1 MTTRRVI
8 KEIICN
14 NQNICDPDCDTCSNL
29 AGDGQWLVYDR
40 NMGEYIQGPEC
51 IAAEDELKQLVNENQ
66 SHRDFM
72 DEENEEL
79 TNALEKV
86 GLLKELIE
94 EMIPLAFPNKVVYTA
109 ERAGQMIAL
118 KERALNAIKEDI

>member
-1 MTTRRVI
+1 MKTRRII
-8 KEIICN
+8 KEIICDDN
-14 NQNICDPDCDTCSNL
+14 GVCDPDCDVCSNS
-29 AGDGQWLVYDR
+29 AGDAQWIVYDR
-40 NMGEYIQGPEC
+40 DAGEYIQGPEC

-66 SHRDFM
+66 NHRDFIN
-72 DEENEEL
+72 EESEEL
-79 TNALEKV
+79 TEALEKV

-94 EMIPLAFPNKVVYTA
+94 AMISLAFPKKVVYTA